1 MGMSDSECAER
12 DCAIASWR
20 NPSLQQHRA
29 WAAHGTGGVVSWP
42 RCHPLEVPP
51 PTLQHGASP
60 RCHIPPAQL
69 TKAAVLGHTG
79 ALLLALG
86 GGLADLTLEGSE
98 EVLAKL
104 LGHICLQVGL
114 HEEAE
119 ALVVDGL
126 GRAQRRME
134 VQS

>member
-1 MGMSDSECAER
+1 MCHCILEKSLPGA
-12 DCAIASWR
+12 AQGLG
-20 NPSLQQHRA
+20 NPWDRWGCELA
-29 WAAHGTGGVVSWP
+29 P
-42 RCHPLEVPP
+42 MPP
-51 PTLQHGASP
+51 PSGATPTLHSREQHGASP
-60 RCHIPPAQL
+60 RCHAPPARL
-69 TKAAVLGHTG
+69 TKAAVLSHTG
-79 ALLLALG
+79 ALVLALG

-104 LGHICLQVGL
+104 LGHICLQVCL

-126 GRAQRRME
+126 GSAQRRRME